1 MKRQIIF
8 VLALFGLILMSYMTY
23 ISLAHK
29 NAPCLASNPEA
40 CNTVLSSK
48 YSAFFGI
55 PVSIFGALVYV
66 AILFLLWKHDNKWL
80 HYAELSLLGIFAA
93 GYFNYLMFF
102 RLDAIC
108 VLCELS
114 HLTMTSIFFLSERW
128 HWKKAVGIWFLVAL
142 LGMGVS
148 ALISHLVV

>member
-23 ISLAHK
+23 LSLAHK
-29 NAPCLASNPEA
+29 NAPCLASDPEA

-48 YSAFFGI
+48 YSTFFGI
-55 PVSIFGALVYV
+55 PVSILGALVY
-66 AILFLLWKHDNKWL
+66 ASILFLLWKHDNKWL
-80 HYAELSLLGIFAA
+80 HYAELSLLGVFAA

-128 HWKKAVGIWFLVAL
+128 HWKKAIFIWFGVAII
-142 LGMGVS
+142 GMAAS
-148 ALISHLVV
+148 ALISPLVV